1 MKNRAIVSVSSA
13 LLFSLAAFSLYGR
26 QALSS
31 PATPDKAKV
40 IVQELQ
46 PADDLKRLLVPV
58 KVEAKVS
65 SLVTADAEGFVTKIV
80 KPLGSRVKAGEV
92 VLYIENKDP
101 AFTFAKVPVRAPV
114 AGVVSQLYPSLMSK
128 VARADKLFVVMD
140 PRDLKLTAEIPGS
153 DLALVQPGTKGVFKQ
168 QLESEGGA
176 AISVTGISPLVDPRT
191 GTASAELEFVM
202 PKGKQD
208 KSAAKPE
215 KGKALELPSIG
226 MVGHALFEMSRGK
239 VLLIP
244 ESALGYSDGKPTVK
258 VLGSDGLVKRKPIEL
273 GEQKESQLVVKSG
286 LSAGEKLIVR
296 ANRGVKDG
304 EAVDVDGGQAASTDA
319 KGAN

>member
-1 MKNRAIVSVSSA
+1 MKTRALISLF
-13 LLFSLAAFSLYGR
+13 LLTAVAATAFHGR

-40 IVQELQ
+40 IVQELK
-46 PADDLKRLLVPV
+46 PTDDLKRLLVPV

-65 SLVTADAEGFVTKIV
+65 SLVTADSEGFVTKIV

-153 DLALVQPGTKGVFKQ
+153 DLALVAPGTKGVFKA

-176 AISVTGISPLVDPRT
+176 AITVTGISPLVDPRT
-191 GTASAELEFVM
+191 GTASAELEF
-202 PKGKQD
+202 
-208 KSAAKPE
+208 AKAE
-215 KGKALELPSIG
+215 KGKSLDLPSIG

-273 GEQKESQLVVKSG
+273 GEQKESLLVVKNG

-304 EAVDVDGGQAASTDA
+304 EAVDVDGGAA